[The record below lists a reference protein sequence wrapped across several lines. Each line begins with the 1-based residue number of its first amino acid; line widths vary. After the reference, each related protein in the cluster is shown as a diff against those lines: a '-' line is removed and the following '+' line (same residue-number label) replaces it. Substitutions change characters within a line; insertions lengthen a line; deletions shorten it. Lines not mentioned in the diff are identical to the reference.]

1 MNNDD
6 GREIL
11 FDTKMTRPYTATGGR
26 TKPTA
31 KLDRMALVCSTR
43 QFSPH
48 NVDAEHAEVLL
59 LCSEALSVQEVSVH
73 MQLPVQTIR
82 VLLGDLIDLGAVQAK
97 APATYDNDNLDAT
110 TFLLKRLL
118 EGLERRL

>member
-31 KLDRMALVCSTR
+31 VLDRMALVCSTR

-59 LCSEALSVQEVSVH
+59 LCSEALSVAEVSVH
-73 MQLPVQTIR
+73 MQLPVQTVR
-82 VLLGDLIDLGAVQAK
+82 VLLGDLIDIGAVQAK
-97 APATYDNDNLDAT
+97 APATYNHDDLDANA
-110 TFLLKRLL
+110 FLLQRLL